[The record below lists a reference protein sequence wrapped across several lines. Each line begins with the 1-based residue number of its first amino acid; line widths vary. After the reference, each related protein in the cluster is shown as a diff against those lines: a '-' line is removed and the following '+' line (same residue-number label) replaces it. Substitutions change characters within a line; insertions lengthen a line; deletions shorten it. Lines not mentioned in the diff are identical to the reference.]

1 MKSSKSKKMYRNN
14 NMPNTTNNSALFDEI
29 AGWVVICVD
38 TCSYGRVGLRSALNH
53 SSFMSVKQQVISI
66 STPDEILPLIRPRA
80 LKSLTPLCL
89 VVRLPPLPREALIAL
104 LQLSEMMQ
112 HVSMHHHRLVV
123 LSPFDFTAV
132 YNLMNTLGMATACI
146 LDARLP
152 LSILCREVLLAPE
165 QWRPKGSFLRQ
176 VLTAHERSALR
187 QTLQFRSASQQARVR
202 QVTQKTI
209 HSHRLKALMKLG
221 VKNIRCLFSLLMPV

>member
-1 MKSSKSKKMYRNN
+1 
-14 NMPNTTNNSALFDEI
+14 MPNTANNSALFDEV
-29 AGWVVICVD
+29 AGWIVICVD

-53 SSFMSVKQQVISI
+53 SSFMSIKQQVISI

-80 LKSLTPLCL
+80 LKRLTHLCL

-104 LQLSEMMQ
+104 LQLSEMML

-132 YNLMNTLGMATACI
+132 HNLMNNIGMGTADI

-165 QWRPKGSFLRQ
+165 EWRPKGRFLRQ
-176 VLTAHERSALR
+176 ALTSNERSALR

-202 QVTQKTI
+202 NVTRNTI
-209 HSHRLKALMKLG
+209 QSHRLNALMKLG
-221 VKNIRCLFSLLMPV
+221 VKNMWCLFKLLVPD